1 MRAALK
7 GANEPLTGRPGR
19 TGSITRN
26 RVRRVLKTPHVVEE
40 EDAWRIVRMDSRRT
54 SSRSFSSERE
64 AVRHAGRTCCRKGD
78 SVFVHLKDGRVR
90 TVEPGHCTKSK

>member
-1 MRAALK
+1 MRAASK
-7 GANEPLTGRPGR
+7 GTNEPVTGRPGR
-19 TGSITRN
+19 TASITRD

-40 EDAWRIVRMDSRRT
+40 EGAWRVVRMDARRT

-64 AVRHAGRTCCRKGD
+64 AVRYAGRTCCRKGD

-90 TVEPGHCTKSK
+90 TVEHGHRTKSK